1 MKNKKQTSKGITLI
15 ALVIPAIMGFKSNL
29 FYIKKYFLIT
39 SEKSEYFFVQILDFF
54 KDMYII

>member
-54 KDMYII
+54 